1 MEKCL
6 WYNIKFK
13 TTSMYIY
20 DYNYVKKFKGK
31 D

>member
-13 TTSMYIY
+13 NTSMYIY
-20 DYNYVKKFKGK
+20 DNYVKKFKGK